1 MRQLGAVAAAYS
13 LATTPFNIAPLLVS
27 AVITVMGANEQQ
39 SGQLMT
45 LELLSMSLVAMLA
58 APLGPRARKP
68 WVLTLA
74 VLLLV
79 VVHSISALVCSYSLL
94 LGLRIV
100 AGIGAGTLLL
110 AVNTT
115 IAASSDPVRLYVAC
129 SMATATVG
137 LLLLLVVPSLI
148 AGLGMAG
155 AYAPLALVALIVL
168 GIVRW
173 TGSTDMGDTSK
184 EAAVAREG
192 SAISPMVIGL
202 LLIALFA
209 IQFTQGALYSFSER
223 MGVEQAGLSPAEMGI
238 LLAVG
243 YAAAIPAS
251 ALATWLS
258 YRLGRYL
265 PLIVG
270 MLVYT
275 LATVGMALAGD
286 PPVYAV
292 SFVLFN
298 FGYFFLLP
306 YQLGIPADLDHSGKL
321 SGLGVGI
328 FFIGMSCGA
337 FLGGVLVTHFG
348 YSSLGFVA
356 AVGGG
361 VGVLMLL
368 FVVRRG
374 RYTLHAPRDMRPTR
388 PGSPPLS
395 SPH

>member
-1 MRQLGAVAAAYS
+1 
-13 LATTPFNIAPLLVS
+13 
-27 AVITVMGANEQQ
+27 
-39 SGQLMT
+39 MT

-58 APLGPRARKP
+58 APLAQRARKP
-68 WVLTLA
+68 RVLTLA

-79 VVHSISALVCSYSLL
+79 VVHSLSALVSSYTLL

-115 IAASSDPVRLYVAC
+115 IAASSDPVRLYGAC
-129 SMATATVG
+129 SMVTATVG
-137 LLLLLVVPSLI
+137 LLLLLVMPPLI
-148 AGLGMAG
+148 AGVGMAG

-168 GIVRW
+168 GMVRW
-173 TGSTDMGDTSK
+173 AASSTSVDVDKDVPLVKGGSK
-184 EAAVAREG
+184 
-192 SAISPMVIGL
+192 ISPTVIGL
-202 LLIALFA
+202 LLIALFS

-223 MGVEQAGLSPAEMGI
+223 MGVEQAGLSPADMGI

-243 YAAAIPAS
+243 YTAAIPAS
-251 ALATWLS
+251 AFATWLS

-265 PLIVG
+265 PLIAG
-270 MLVYT
+270 MLVYA
-275 LATVGMALAGD
+275 LAMVGMALATD
-286 PPVYAV
+286 PQAYAV

-298 FGYFFLLP
+298 FGFFFLLP

-328 FFIGMSCGA
+328 LFIGLSCGA

-356 AVGGG
+356 AATGG
-361 VGVLMLL
+361 VGLLVLLY
-368 FVVRRG
+368 VVWRG
-374 RYTLHAPRDMRPTR
+374 RKADE
-388 PGSPPLS
+388 SPEYAAS
-395 SPH
+395 SRSTSFDERQ

>member
-13 LATTPFNIAPLLVS
+13 LATTPFNIAPLLVG
-27 AVITVMGANEQQ
+27 AVITVLGASEQQ

-45 LELLSMSLVAMLA
+45 LELLSMSVVAMVA
-58 APLGPRARKP
+58 APLGQQACKP

-79 VVHSISALVCSYSLL
+79 VVHSISALVGSYTLL
-94 LGLRIV
+94 LPLRIV

-115 IAASSDPVRLYVAC
+115 IATSSDPVRLYGAC

-137 LLLLLVVPSLI
+137 LLLLLITPSLI

-173 TGSTDMGDTSK
+173 MGSPDSADVDK
-184 EAAVAREG
+184 QAPVVPEG
-192 SAISPMVIGL
+192 SAISPMVIGV

-223 MGVEQAGLSPAEMGI
+223 IGVEQAALSSADMGI

-251 ALATWLS
+251 AFATWLS

-265 PLIVG
+265 PLIAG
-270 MLVYT
+270 MLVYA
-275 LATVGMALAGD
+275 LATVGMAVASD
-286 PPVYAV
+286 PQAYAV
-292 SFVLFN
+292 NFVLFN

-356 AVGGG
+356 ATGGG
-361 VGVLMLL
+361 VGLLMLL

-374 RYTLHAPRDMRPTR
+374 SQGGRTAESVARGRVGTGTTH
-388 PGSPPLS
+388 
-395 SPH
+395 

>member
-58 APLGPRARKP
+58 APLGQRARKP

-115 IAASSDPVRLYVAC
+115 IAASSDPVRLYGAC

-173 TGSTDMGDTSK
+173 MGSTDMGDTSK
-184 EAAVAREG
+184 EAAVAQEG

-243 YAAAIPAS
+243 YAANATVAGISIDNMSIIVEGDLDLHTFLGMKEGNAGYDNISVKVTLDCDAS
-251 ALATWLS
+251 PEALAALHEKVINTSPVGHTLS
-258 YRLGRYL
+258 R
-265 PLIVG
+265 PVPVNIE
-270 MLVYT
+270 
-275 LATVGMALAGD
+275 LA
-286 PPVYAV
+286 
-292 SFVLFN
+292 
-298 FGYFFLLP
+298 
-306 YQLGIPADLDHSGKL
+306 
-321 SGLGVGI
+321 
-328 FFIGMSCGA
+328 
-337 FLGGVLVTHFG
+337 
-348 YSSLGFVA
+348 
-356 AVGGG
+356 
-361 VGVLMLL
+361 
-368 FVVRRG
+368 
-374 RYTLHAPRDMRPTR
+374 
-388 PGSPPLS
+388 
-395 SPH
+395 